1 MEYVFLIFG
10 FVLLTLCADWLVEGA
25 TAVARKF
32 GISDL
37 VIGLTVVAFGTSM
50 PEFIVNLFASI
61 SGNNEIAMT
70 NILGSNTLNTLVI
83 IGLTAVICPIYCSK
97 EIIRFELPLSI
108 IGGALVMLLGSECFG
123 KLYVC
128 GDSGLQMW
136 DGLILLIGFA
146 FFMFY
151 TIRSVIRKKK
161 ATGEKEELVID
172 DKPVWKAVVLIL
184 VGLAGLTF
192 GGKLIVENATMIA
205 KNFGVSDAVI
215 GATIVA
221 LGTSLPELA
230 TSVIAAFKKNTDL
243 AIGNVVG
250 SNIFNI
256 FFILGVSSFVAPI
269 DAYDNLLVD
278 SMLAMFSGV
287 MLLAFLMDDDDRH
300 ISRWEGAVL
309 LLLYVGYVFVLLR

>member
-25 TAVARKF
+25 ITVARKF

-61 SGNNEIAMT
+61 GGNNEIAMT

-108 IGGALVMLLGSECFG
+108 IGGMLVMLLGTECFG
-123 KLYVC
+123 KLCVG

-136 DGLILLIGFA
+136 DGLILLTGFV

-172 DKPVWKAVVLIL
+172 DKPVWKAIVLIL

-192 GGKLIVENATMIA
+192 GGKLIVENATVIA

-256 FFILGVSSFVAPI
+256 FFILGVSSFVTPI

-287 MLLAFLMDDDDRH
+287 MLLAFLMDDDERH

-309 LLLYVGYVFVLLR
+309 LSIYVGYVLVLLK

>member
-25 TAVARKF
+25 ITVARKF

-61 SGNNEIAMT
+61 GGNNEIAMT

-108 IGGALVMLLGSECFG
+108 IGGMLVMLLGTECFG
-123 KLYVC
+123 KLCVG

-136 DGLILLIGFA
+136 DGLILLTGFV

-172 DKPVWKAVVLIL
+172 DKPVWKAIVLIL

-192 GGKLIVENATMIA
+192 GGKLIVENATVIA

-256 FFILGVSSFVAPI
+256 FFILGVSSFVTPI

-287 MLLAFLMDDDDRH
+287 MLLAFLMDDDERH

-309 LLLYVGYVFVLLR
+309 LSIYVGYVFVLLK